1 MVIPLEL
8 FRGPLI
14 DVGGSPHYMIKEIH
28 EEPSILKKLWENLG
42 GRVFQAAQR
51 IYSSDKIYIVG
62 SGSSYNA
69 GLVFHYALAHHA
81 KRISNP
87 ITSGEYMY
95 YSKTISKGDVVI
107 AISQSGYTSDTLE
120 ASRGARDAG
129 AFIVGVT
136 NGPESPL
143 ARISDY
149 VIYIMAG
156 KEEAVT
162 ATKTFTA
169 QIYAL
174 LMIVSEVSKQGG
186 GEGIED
192 LGVVPRTLLS
202 SISLLEPISRR
213 IASDI
218 YRYGSAFTLGEG
230 VGYAIAREAALKL
243 KEAAGVHAEA
253 IQTSEARHGPKTIMG
268 KKTPIYCN
276 VFFEEDLDHVAKLQ
290 KDLEG
295 SGAPIYLVTS
305 IDVDDNM
312 RSRSF
317 DAVSIPPLRSA
328 SISIIAAAFYQLLSY
343 YISISRLLDPDMPRM
358 LSKVVT

>member
-8 FRGPLI
+8 LRGPLI

-28 EEPSILKKLWENLG
+28 EEPSILKRLWENLG
-42 GRVFQAAQR
+42 ERVIQTAQR

-69 GLVFHYALAHHA
+69 GLVFHYALANHA
-81 KRISNP
+81 KRVSIPVS
-87 ITSGEYMY
+87 SGEYPY
-95 YSKTISKGDVVI
+95 YSKAVSKGDVVI

-120 ASRGARDAG
+120 AARRAREAG
-129 AFIVGVT
+129 ASIVGVT
-136 NGPESPL
+136 NNPESPL

-156 KEEAVT
+156 REEAIT

-174 LMIVSEVSKQGG
+174 LMIASEVSKLGG

-202 SISLLEPISRR
+202 SISMLEPISRR
-213 IASDI
+213 IAADV
-218 YRYGSAFTLGEG
+218 YRYGSAFALGGG

-253 IQTSEARHGPKTIMG
+253 IQISEARHGPKAIMG

-276 VFFEEDLDHVAKLQ
+276 VFSEEDLDHAAKLQ

-295 SGAPIYLVTS
+295 SGAPIYIVAS
-305 IDVDDNM
+305 IDVGDDV
-312 RSRSF
+312 RGRSF
-317 DAVSIPPLRSA
+317 EIVSTPPLRSA

-358 LSKVVT
+358 LSKVVI